1 MLSVRETP
9 EGLVFKIFV
18 QPRSSKNAI
27 AGLYGDA
34 IKIKLTAPPVDN
46 AANEMCIKYLSK
58 CLGVPKSAIEIAS
71 GHTGRTK
78 QILLRYGKD
87 KVSEPE
93 KEQLKIL
100 ITSLLNYF
108 EKKA

>member
-1 MLSVRETP
+1 MLFIQESP
-9 EGLVFKIFV
+9 EGLIFKIFV

-34 IKIKLTAPPVDN
+34 IKIRLTAPPVDN

-58 CLGVPKSAIEIAS
+58 CLGIPKSAIEIAS

-87 KVSEPE
+87 KVSAPE
-93 KEQLKIL
+93 KEELKSAIM
-100 ITSLLNYF
+100 SLLNF
-108 EKKA
+108 